1 MQDILLAT
9 TVQLKSN
16 GGRAGKIL
24 FFCGVQL
31 THEVWNCCSHF
42 AANGIVFF
50 LSFQTVGFLF
60 PLLVLLQELKLPV
73 MLNTS
78 DDSRYSCL
86 LPDFKRKGSNSPP
99 LSMMIAIGDFIDP
112 FGQTEVI
119 TLYSKFA
126 ERLYS

>member
-1 MQDILLAT
+1 
-9 TVQLKSN
+9 
-16 GGRAGKIL
+16 
-24 FFCGVQL
+24 
-31 THEVWNCCSHF
+31 
-42 AANGIVFF
+42 
-50 LSFQTVGFLF
+50 
-60 PLLVLLQELKLPV
+60 